1 MNLPTLL
8 TACLIISLAAI
19 NYYQSIRNGQLRDD
33 LAQARLE
40 TSAIKEALEGER
52 EAYQQAIQLAASIR
66 LSEQRLETLSKELAA
81 SIKKLGDQHVKEDP
95 CFYQEP
101 DSRTLDAL
109 PRADWL
115 RPEAYYD
122 NPAQGSLSLL

>member
-1 MNLPTLL
+1 MNNLV
-8 TACLIISLAAI
+8 ALIILIAMSLVG
-19 NYYQSIRNGQLRDD
+19 YYQSIRNGQLRDD

-40 TSAIKEALEGER
+40 TKAVVEALEGER
-52 EAYQQAIQLAASIR
+52 EAYQQAIQLAASVR
-66 LSEQRLETLSKELAA
+66 ASEQRLETLSKELAA
-81 SIKKLGDQHVKEDP
+81 SIKRLGDQHVKEDP

-115 RPEAYYD
+115 RSKAYYD

>member
-1 MNLPTLL
+1 MNHLIT
-8 TACLIISLAAI
+8 LIILIALSLVI
-19 NYYQSIRNGQLRDD
+19 YYQSIRNGQLRDD

-40 TSAIKEALEGER
+40 TKAITEALEGER
-52 EAYQQAIQLAASIR
+52 EAYQQAIQLAASLR
-66 LSEQRLETLSKELAA
+66 LSEQRLESLNKELAA

-115 RPEAYYD
+115 RSKAYYD

>member
-1 MNLPTLL
+1 MSQSILVEV
-8 TACLIISLAAI
+8 CLIICLSAT

-40 TSAIKEALEGER
+40 TAAIKEALEGER

-66 LSEQRLETLSKELAA
+66 LSEQRLESLNKELAA

-101 DSRTLDAL
+101 DSRTIDAL

>member
-1 MNLPTLL
+1 MNHLIT
-8 TACLIISLAAI
+8 LIILIALSLVI
-19 NYYQSIRNGQLRDD
+19 YYQSIRNGQLRDD

-40 TSAIKEALEGER
+40 TKAITEALEGER
-52 EAYQQAIQLAASIR
+52 EAYQQAIQLATSIR
-66 LSEQRLETLSKELAA
+66 LSEQRLESLNKELAA
-81 SIKKLGDQHVKEDP
+81 SIKRLGDQHVKEDP

-115 RPEAYYD
+115 RSKAYYD

>member
-1 MNLPTLL
+1 MNHLITLVI
-8 TACLIISLAAI
+8 LIALSLVI
-19 NYYQSIRNGQLRDD
+19 YYQSIRNGQLRDD

-40 TSAIKEALEGER
+40 TKAVTEALEGER
-52 EAYQQAIQLAASIR
+52 EAYQQAVQLAASIR
-66 LSEQRLETLSKELAA
+66 FSEQRLETLSKELAA
-81 SIKKLGDQHVKEDP
+81 SIKRLGDQHVKEDP

-115 RPEAYYD
+115 RPEAYYG
-122 NPAQGSLSLL
+122 NPSQGSLSLL

>member
-1 MNLPTLL
+1 MNHLITLGI
-8 TACLIISLAAI
+8 LIALSLVI
-19 NYYQSIRNGQLRDD
+19 YYQSIRNGQLRDD

-40 TSAIKEALEGER
+40 TKAITEALEGER

-66 LSEQRLETLSKELAA
+66 LSEQRLESLNKELAA
-81 SIKKLGDQHVKEDP
+81 SIKRLGDQHVKEDP

-115 RPEAYYD
+115 RSKAYYD

>member
-1 MNLPTLL
+1 MNNL
-8 TACLIISLAAI
+8 AVLIILIALSLVI
-19 NYYQSIRNGQLRDD
+19 YYQSIRNGQLRDD

-40 TSAIKEALEGER
+40 TSAVAKALEGER
-52 EAYQQAIQLAASIR
+52 EAYQQAIQLATSIR
-66 LSEQRLETLSKELAA
+66 LSEHRLETLSKELAA
-81 SIKKLGDQHVKEDP
+81 SIKSLGDQHVKEDP

-115 RPEAYYD
+115 RSKAYYD

>member
-1 MNLPTLL
+1 MNHLVAL
-8 TACLIISLAAI
+8 TILIALSLVV
-19 NYYQSIRNGQLRDD
+19 YYQSIRNGQLRDD

-40 TSAIKEALEGER
+40 TKAVTEALEGER
-52 EAYQQAIQLAASIR
+52 EAYQQAIQLATSIR
-66 LSEQRLETLSKELAA
+66 LSEQRLESLNKELAA

-109 PRADWL
+109 PSADWL
-115 RPEAYYD
+115 RPKAYYD

>member
-1 MNLPTLL
+1 MNHLITLVI
-8 TACLIISLAAI
+8 LIALSLVI
-19 NYYQSIRNGQLRDD
+19 YYQSIRNGQLRDD

-40 TSAIKEALEGER
+40 TKAVVEALEGER
-52 EAYQQAIQLAASIR
+52 EAYQQAIQLAASVR
-66 LSEQRLETLSKELAA
+66 ASEQRLETLSKELAA
-81 SIKKLGDQHVKEDP
+81 SIKRLGDQHVKEDP

-115 RPEAYYD
+115 RSKAYYD
-122 NPAQGSLSLL
+122 NPAQGSLSLF

>member
-1 MNLPTLL
+1 MNHLITLVI
-8 TACLIISLAAI
+8 LIALSLVI
-19 NYYQSIRNGQLRDD
+19 YYQSIRNGQLRDD

-40 TSAIKEALEGER
+40 TKAITEALEGER
-52 EAYQQAIQLAASIR
+52 EAYQQAIQLAASVR
-66 LSEQRLETLSKELAA
+66 ASEQRLETLSKELAA
-81 SIKKLGDQHVKEDP
+81 SIKRLGDQHVKEDP

-109 PRADWL
+109 PRADWM
-115 RPEAYYD
+115 RSKAYYD

>member
-1 MNLPTLL
+1 MNNLV
-8 TACLIISLAAI
+8 ALIVLIALSLVI
-19 NYYQSIRNGQLRDD
+19 YYQSIRNGQLRDD

-52 EAYQQAIQLAASIR
+52 EAYQQAIQLAASIK

-81 SIKKLGDQHVKEDP
+81 SIKRLGDQHVKEDP

-115 RPEAYYD
+115 RSKAYYD

>member
-1 MNLPTLL
+1 MNHLITLVI
-8 TACLIISLAAI
+8 LIALSLVI
-19 NYYQSIRNGQLRDD
+19 YYQSIRNGQLRDD

-40 TSAIKEALEGER
+40 TKAITEALEGER

-66 LSEQRLETLSKELAA
+66 LSEQRLESLNKELAA
-81 SIKKLGDQHVKEDP
+81 SIKRLGDQHVKEDP

-115 RPEAYYD
+115 RSKAYYD

>member
-1 MNLPTLL
+1 MNHLITLVI
-8 TACLIISLAAI
+8 LIALSLVI
-19 NYYQSIRNGQLRDD
+19 YYQSIRNGQLRDD

-40 TSAIKEALEGER
+40 TKAVVEALEGER

-66 LSEQRLETLSKELAA
+66 ASEQRLETLSKELAA
-81 SIKKLGDQHVKEDP
+81 SIKRLGDQHVKEDP

-115 RPEAYYD
+115 RSKAYYD
-122 NPAQGSLSLL
+122 NPAQGSLSLF

>member
-1 MNLPTLL
+1 MSQSILVA
-8 TACLIISLAAI
+8 ACLIISLAAT

-40 TSAIKEALEGER
+40 TKAITEALEGER

-66 LSEQRLETLSKELAA
+66 LSEQRLESLNKELAA
-81 SIKKLGDQHVKEDP
+81 SIKRLGDQHVKEDP

-115 RPEAYYD
+115 RSKAYYD

>member
-1 MNLPTLL
+1 MNHLV
-8 TACLIISLAAI
+8 ALIVLIALSLVI
-19 NYYQSIRNGQLRDD
+19 YYQSIRNGQLRDD

-66 LSEQRLETLSKELAA
+66 LSEQRLESLNKELAA
-81 SIKKLGDQHVKEDP
+81 SIKRLGDQHVKEDP

-115 RPEAYYD
+115 RSKAYYD
-122 NPAQGSLSLL
+122 NPSQGSLSLL

>member
-1 MNLPTLL
+1 MNHLITLVI
-8 TACLIISLAAI
+8 LIALSLVI
-19 NYYQSIRNGQLRDD
+19 YYQSIRNGQLRDD

-40 TSAIKEALEGER
+40 TKAVTEALEGER

-81 SIKKLGDQHVKEDP
+81 SINRLGDQHVKEDP

-109 PRADWL
+109 PRAGWL
-115 RPEAYYD
+115 RPEAYYY

>member
-1 MNLPTLL
+1 MNH
-8 TACLIISLAAI
+8 LITIVILIALSLVI
-19 NYYQSIRNGQLRDD
+19 YYQSIRNGQLRDD

-40 TSAIKEALEGER
+40 TKAVVEALEGER

-66 LSEQRLETLSKELAA
+66 LSEQRLESLNKELAA
-81 SIKKLGDQHVKEDP
+81 SIKRLGDQHVKEDP

-115 RPEAYYD
+115 RSKAYYD
-122 NPAQGSLSLL
+122 NPAQGSLSPL